1 MEFDPSD
8 EEGDVELDYMR
19 RPRHLTD
26 AEAER
31 VDEFMELFLGGR
43 RLACTEEANGDIIVV
58 CFL

>member
-8 EEGDVELDYMR
+8 EEEDAELDYVR
-19 RPRHLTD
+19 GPQLLTD

-31 VDEFMELFLGGR
+31 VDEFFKLFAGGR